1 MTDVSGVSN
10 KAAVFEAISG
20 KKPEKEEPKKNELG
34 QSAFLK
40 LMITQLKN
48 QNPLDPQDNSA
59 FVAQLAQFS
68 SVEGIEK
75 LNTSMSTM
83 ANSYKS
89 SSALQASALV
99 GRAVMVEASEVP
111 LNTGGMVLGQISLEN
126 STSNLI
132 VNIYDSKGALVNQQ
146 SLGQQ
151 KKGDLDFKW
160 DGKGADGKTLPAGMY
175 KFEALAEVDGKQV
188 AQKTQLSTNV
198 NSVTLGKAGQM
209 TLNLNGVG
217 AVKLSDIR
225 EIL

>member
-10 KAAVFEAISG
+10 KAAVFESISG
-20 KKPEKEEPKKNELG
+20 NNKKPEEPKKNELG

-48 QNPLDPQDNSA
+48 QNPLDPQDNQA

-68 SVEGIEK
+68 SVEGLEK
-75 LNTSMSTM
+75 LNTSMSSM

-111 LNTGGMVLGQISLEN
+111 LNTGGVVLGQIALKDN
-126 STSNLI
+126 TSNLI

-146 SLGQQ
+146 SLGKQT
-151 KKGDLDFKW
+151 KGELDFQW
-160 DGKGADGKTLPAGMY
+160 DGKGTNGKTLPAGMY
-175 KFEALAEVDGKQV
+175 KFEALAEVNGKQV

-198 NSVTLGKAGQM
+198 NSVTLGNAGQM

-225 EIL
+225 EIM

>member
-1 MTDVSGVSN
+1 MTDISGVN
-10 KAAVFEAISG
+10 NRAALFDSISG
-20 KKPEKEEPKKNELG
+20 KKPETKEPKSNELG
-34 QSAFLK
+34 QSAFLE

-68 SVEGIEK
+68 SVEGLEK
-75 LNTSMSTM
+75 LNVSMSSM

-111 LNTGGMVLGQISLEN
+111 LNTGGIVLGQIALKD
-126 STSNLI
+126 STPNLM
-132 VNIYDSKGALVNQQ
+132 VNIYNDKGVLVNQQ

-151 KKGDLDFKW
+151 AGGDLDFQW
-160 DGKGADGKTLPAGMY
+160 DGKDSNGNTLPAGMY
-175 KFEALAEVDGKQV
+175 KFEALAEIDGKQV

-198 NSVTLGKAGQM
+198 NSVTLGNAGQM

-217 AVKLSDIR
+217 AVNLSDIR
-225 EIL
+225 EIM

>member
-10 KAAVFEAISG
+10 KAAVFESISG
-20 KKPEKEEPKKNELG
+20 TQQKKEEPKKNELG
-34 QSAFLK
+34 QSAFLE

-68 SVEGIEK
+68 SVEGLEK
-75 LNTSMSTM
+75 LNVSMSSM
-83 ANSYKS
+83 SNSYKS

-111 LNTGGMVLGQISLEN
+111 LNTGGVVLGQIALKDN
-126 STSNLI
+126 TSNLI
-132 VNIYDSKGALVNQQ
+132 VNIFDQNGALVNQQ
-146 SLGQQ
+146 SLGKQN
-151 KKGDLDFKW
+151 KGELDFQW
-160 DGKGADGKTLPAGMY
+160 DGKDSNGKTLPAGMY
-175 KFEALAEVDGKQV
+175 KFEALAEVNGKQV

-198 NSVTLGKAGQM
+198 NSVTLGNAGQM

-225 EIL
+225 EIM